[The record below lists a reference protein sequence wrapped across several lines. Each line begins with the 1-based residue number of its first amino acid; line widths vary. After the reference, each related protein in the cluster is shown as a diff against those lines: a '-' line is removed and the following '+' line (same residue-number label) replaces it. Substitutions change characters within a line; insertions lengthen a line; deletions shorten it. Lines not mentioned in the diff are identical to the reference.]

1 MSIKGYQTVWDVMK
15 QTADKEELKELLA
28 IEKRYKE
35 KPTALNPLGQR
46 MMKQKVNPLDKI
58 PEELVKNHE
67 LYDDPKPEDLKAVKR
82 ELQKIQPKKD
92 PTGID
97 RVPVKQKKV
106 APFVKNKKAPGP
118 TATQIIQD
126 LKINMP
132 TIVEPLT
139 KTAEE
144 VAAEK
149 RFNDMMQKAEEEK
162 QRVRNGGLAY
172 ILGGTAK

>member
-46 MMKQKVNPLDKI
+46 MMKQKVNPLDNVANEI
-58 PEELVKNHE
+58 VKNHE
-67 LYDDPKPEDLKAVKR
+67 LYDNPKPEDLKAVKQS
-82 ELQKIQPKKD
+82 LQKIQPKKD

-97 RVPVKQKKV
+97 RVPLKQKEV

-118 TATQIIQD
+118 TAREIIQD

-149 RFNDMMQKAEEEK
+149 RFNDMMQKADEERLRIK
-162 QRVRNGGLAY
+162 NGGLAY
-172 ILGGTAK
+172 LMGGAKK

>member
-67 LYDDPKPEDLKAVKR
+67 LYDDPKPEDLKAVKH
-82 ELQKIQPKKD
+82 ELQKIQ
-92 PTGID
+92 
-97 RVPVKQKKV
+97 QKKV
-106 APFVKNKKAPGP
+106 APFIKNKKTPGP

>member
-1 MSIKGYQTVWDVMK
+1 
-15 QTADKEELKELLA
+15 
-28 IEKRYKE
+28 
-35 KPTALNPLGQR
+35 
-46 MMKQKVNPLDKI
+46 
-58 PEELVKNHE
+58 
-67 LYDDPKPEDLKAVKR
+67 
-82 ELQKIQPKKD
+82 
-92 PTGID
+92 
-97 RVPVKQKKV
+97 
-106 APFVKNKKAPGP
+106 
-118 TATQIIQD
+118 
-126 LKINMP
+126 MP